1 MKLPPLGGHCE
12 LTVVIPAK
20 NEEKGIARTLA
31 AFARQ
36 VDERGERL
44 APERFDIIVLVNNC
58 NDRTAEASRAW
69 ARRHPLPRVH
79 VHEVWLARPRAHVGE
94 ARRLAFDIAVQRFMT
109 ARRERGI
116 VATTDAD
123 TIVAA
128 DWVASILAEM
138 RSADAV
144 AGHVTIAA
152 REVRALPPGLR
163 ALYERELAYRAAFA
177 AVEHCFDPLPQDP
190 EPRHSSFV
198 GASFA
203 VSAAA
208 YVAAGGMP
216 RVSPLEDRAFYFAL
230 RRSDA
235 RVRHSM
241 RVRATTSSRRDPRVC
256 GGFGTFLAEL
266 EGHAGQHQ
274 TFLVEHAQRTLA
286 EVRLRGTLRI
296 ARAAAAPADAIARL
310 EREHGVPRDA
320 CARLLDRA
328 HGFGRALEGALRYAK
343 LPAYGLQPVEA
354 ATATLR
360 AAFAEAMPAAAIR
373 MSAASG
379 AG

>member
-1 MKLPPLGGHCE
+1 MRLSPIESACE
-12 LTVVIPAK
+12 LTVVIPAR
-20 NEEKGIARTLA
+20 NEAHGIARTLA

-36 VDERGERL
+36 SDDRGERV
-44 APERFDIIVLVNNC
+44 APERFDIVVLANNC
-58 NDRTAEASRAW
+58 SDGTAETSRAW
-69 ARRHPLPRVH
+69 ALRHPRPRVH
-79 VHEVWLARPRAHVGE
+79 VLEVRMPHGRAHVGE
-94 ARRLAFDIAVQRFMT
+94 ARRLAFDIAVQRFVT
-109 ARRERGI
+109 ARREHGI

-123 TIVAA
+123 TIVAD
-128 DWVASILAEM
+128 DWVSAILDEM
-138 RSADAV
+138 RTADAV

-152 REVRALPPGLR
+152 REVRAMPPGLR
-163 ALYERELAYRAAFA
+163 ALYEHELAYRAAFA
-177 AVEHCFDPLPQDP
+177 AVEHRFDPLPQDP
-190 EPRHSSFV
+190 APRHSSFV

-208 YVAAGGMP
+208 YAAAGGLP

-230 RRSDA
+230 RRIDA

-241 RVRATTSSRRDPRVC
+241 RVRATTSSRRDPRVH

-266 EGHAGQHQ
+266 EGHAGQHE

-286 EVRLRGTLRI
+286 EVRLRATLRS
-296 ARAAAAPADAIARL
+296 ARAAAAPDDAIARL

-320 CARLLDRA
+320 CAKLLDRTQR
-328 HGFGRALEGALRYAK
+328 FGCALERALRYAK
-343 LPAYGLQPVEA
+343 IPAYGPQPVEA

-360 AAFAEAMPAAAIR
+360 AAFADPMPAAATR